1 MRRAPLLVVAV
12 GLVAFALVV
21 TRADARIRPQRE
33 RRAREP
39 ALDAAPAVD
48 AAPALDAPPA
58 QDPGAVRACPSTL
71 PEGLACVAGGS
82 FVRGSLDGLPDERP
96 LATVTVDT
104 FLMDVHEVTNADYER
119 CIEAG
124 YCNRPIP
131 FRGYMRPRQPKV
143 GVSWY
148 DASAYC
154 AVVGER
160 LPTEMEF
167 ERASGG
173 PTSTRFPWGDE
184 ARPCTHSVVETSDGK
199 GCGRGTTWEVMST
212 PVGYW
217 GLYEISGNVWEWVQD
232 WYSTSYAACGASCE
246 GRNPRGLCD
255 GADLCPQ
262 ARAQKSVRGGSW
274 WYPISRAT
282 SHARRG
288 AGAPNRGPH
297 RFGFRCAR
305 DLDAPSTPP
314 VPVPSPG
321 SRLGPPFHAM
331 GRPHHDTPAQP

>member
-1 MRRAPLLVVAV
+1 MLLLRERARRALLLSLAV
-12 GLVAFALVV
+12 SSAAYLVTAAAAQPPA
-21 TRADARIRPQRE
+21 RAP
-33 RRAREP
+33 EP
-39 ALDAAPAVD
+39 AARPCPTAV
-48 AAPALDAPPA
+48 
-58 QDPGAVRACPSTL
+58 
-71 PEGLACVAGGS
+71 PEGMACVGGGS
-82 FVRGSLDGLPDERP
+82 FVRGALDGLPDERP
-96 LATVTVDT
+96 TGTVFVDT
-104 FLMDVHEVTNADYER
+104 FLMNVHEVTNAQYER

-148 DASAYC
+148 DAAAYC

-167 ERASGG
+167 ERAAGG
-173 PTSTRFPWGDE
+173 PNGTRFPWGDE
-184 ARPCTHSVVETSDGK
+184 EQPCTHSVVETSAGK
-199 GCGRGTTWEVMST
+199 GCGRGTTWDVMST
-212 PVGYW
+212 PVGHW

-232 WYSTSYAACGASCE
+232 WYSESYAACGASCE

-255 GADLCPQ
+255 GAAECPR
-262 ARAQKSVRGGSW
+262 ARAQKVVRGGSW
-274 WYPISRAT
+274 WYPIDRAT

-288 AGAPNRGPH
+288 SGAPNRGPH

-305 DLDAPSTPP
+305 DLDAPATAP
-314 VPVPSPG
+314 VPMPSPG

-331 GRPHHDTPAQP
+331 GRPHRPVAAP